1 MSVQGYHTC
10 AADTRAFLELHFADK
25 AELVELRSTEGIL
38 GGGLDAK
45 LEGAGPEVVQAWAN
59 LMYEEYSLKE
69 EFLGCAD
76 HLIAVLRRK
85 E

>member
-1 MSVQGYHTC
+1 M
-10 AADTRAFLELHFADK
+10 
-25 AELVELRSTEGIL
+25 RSAEGIL

-45 LEGAGPEVVQAWAN
+45 LEDAGPQVVQAWAN
-59 LMYEEYSLKE
+59 LMYDEYSTRE

-85 E
+85 